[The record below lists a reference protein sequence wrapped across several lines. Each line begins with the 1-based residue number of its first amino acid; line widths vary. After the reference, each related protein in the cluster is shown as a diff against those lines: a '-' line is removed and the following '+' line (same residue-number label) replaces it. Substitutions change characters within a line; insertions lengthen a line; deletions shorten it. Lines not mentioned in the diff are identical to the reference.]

1 MTNRLAN
8 MKMVLANWVASCY
21 DERINLFFD
30 VFGPPAGPWVLFVK
44 LQQQSA
50 RDVYYPVQRGLR

>member
-1 MTNRLAN
+1 
-8 MKMVLANWVASCY
+8 MKMVLVDWVANCY

-30 VFGPPAGPWVLFVK
+30 VLGPPAGPWVLFVK

-50 RDVYYPVQRGLR
+50 RDVYYPIQRGLR